1 MFFESKLSIEN
12 GSRSIVITGLVLLV
26 NYFKFYDKLL
36 KEGMKKELK
45 EKIEKLPETPG
56 VYIFKNENENILY
69 IGKAKNI
76 KKRVKQHFQKQ
87 QKWIWDFI
95 EDIAD
100 VEVLECENEKEAMLL
115 EAELIKRYQP
125 KFNIEWKDDKN
136 YFFVGITKE
145 DFPRVFWTHQI
156 KRKAQSAKRKA
167 TTQKSKLSTTHYSL
181 LTNYLG
187 PYVKGTDLKRFLAEI
202 RRILPFRTCKNLPKK
217 PCLYYHLGVC
227 LAPCKNK
234 RQKKK
239 YQKMIETL
247 KVLLRIYL
255 QENVRIEGYDISN
268 ISGSL
273 AVGSMVVFEKGKPKK
288 SNYRRFRIKRVK
300 GQNDVKSLREVLLRR
315 MKHIEW
321 DLPDLILLDGGKGQL
336 KAANKID
343 IPTVALAKKGKHS
356 GKLYSR
362 FSKNFVLLDELPEEF
377 KNLLLKVRDE
387 AHRFA
392 ISYHKLRRRKVLKI

>member
-1 MFFESKLSIEN
+1 M
-12 GSRSIVITGLVLLV
+12 

-45 EKIEKLPETPG
+45 ERIEKLPDRSG
-56 VYIFKNENENILY
+56 VYIFKDENENILY
-69 IGKAKNI
+69 IGKAKNL

-87 QKWIWDFI
+87 QKWIWDFLD
-95 EDIAD
+95 DIAD

-115 EAELIKRYQP
+115 ETELIKRYQP
-125 KFNIEWKDDKN
+125 KFNIEWRDDKN

-145 DFPRVFWTHQI
+145 DFPRVFWTHQTKFKMQNSKCKI
-156 KRKAQSAKRKA
+156 AIQN
-167 TTQKSKLSTTHYSL
+167 SKLRNAKTYFVKID
-181 LTNYLG
+181 YFG
-187 PYVKGTDLKRFLAEI
+187 PFVKGGELKRFLAEI
-202 RRILPFRTCKNLPKK
+202 RKILPFRTCKNLPKK

-273 AVGSMVVFEKGKPKK
+273 ATGSMIVFEKGKPKK
-288 SNYRRFRIKRVK
+288 SDYRKFRIKRVR

-315 MKHIEW
+315 MKHKEW
-321 DLPDLILLDGGKGQL
+321 KMPDLILLDGGKGQL

-343 IPTVALAKKGKHS
+343 IPTISLAKKGKHS

-362 FSKNFVLLDELPEEF
+362 FSKSFILLDELPEEF
-377 KNLLLKVRDE
+377 KNLLLKIRDE

-392 ISYHKLRRRKVLKI
+392 ISYHKLRRKKVLKI

>member
-1 MFFESKLSIEN
+1 
-12 GSRSIVITGLVLLV
+12 V

-45 EKIEKLPETPG
+45 ERIEKLPDRSG
-56 VYIFKNENENILY
+56 VYIFKDENENILY
-69 IGKAKNI
+69 IGKAKNL

-87 QKWIWDFI
+87 QKWIWDFLD
-95 EDIAD
+95 DIAD

-115 EAELIKRYQP
+115 ETELIKRYQP
-125 KFNIEWKDDKN
+125 KFNIEWRDDKN

-145 DFPRVFWTHQI
+145 DFPRVFWTHQT
-156 KRKAQSAKRKA
+156 KVKS
-167 TTQKSKLSTTHYSL
+167 QKSKVKSELSTTHYSL
-181 LTNYLG
+181 LTDYFG
-187 PYVKGTDLKRFLAEI
+187 PFVKGGELKRFLAEI
-202 RRILPFRTCKNLPKK
+202 RKILPFRTCKNLPKK

-273 AVGSMVVFEKGKPKK
+273 ATGSMIVFEKGKPKK
-288 SNYRRFRIKRVK
+288 SDYRKFRIKRVR

-315 MKHIEW
+315 MKHKEW
-321 DLPDLILLDGGKGQL
+321 KMPDLILLDGGKGQL

-343 IPTVALAKKGKHS
+343 IPTISLAKKGKHS

-362 FSKNFVLLDELPEEF
+362 FSKSFILLDELPEEF
-377 KNLLLKVRDE
+377 KNLLLKIRDE

-392 ISYHKLRRRKVLKI
+392 ISYHKLRRKKVLKI